1 VEDHEGP
8 VSCETGPLTNQTLSK
23 KASVMRNLKAT
34 IRYDGTDFAGWQ
46 VQPGLPTVQ
55 GALAEALERVTGEAT
70 KVTGA
75 GRTDA
80 GVHAIGQVANFK
92 TSSNIA
98 ARNLQRAVNSML
110 APRIRIDHIEEVSE
124 EFDARR
130 HALSKRYRYSILIAE
145 FPDPLL
151 SRYSWQLRARLDTDL
166 MQEAADCLVGKHD
179 FTSFQGSAGK
189 DRSPIRTVYSLD
201 IGKVAPPYP
210 GNGRD
215 TLLTVDICA
224 DGFVYKM
231 VRNIVGTLVEVGRK
245 KIEPQRVK
253 EILDALDRQQAG
265 PAAPAQGLCLIT
277 VEY

>member
-1 VEDHEGP
+1 
-8 VSCETGPLTNQTLSK
+8 
-23 KASVMRNLKAT
+23 MRNLKLT

-55 GALAEALERVTGEAT
+55 GALADALERITGEPT

-98 ARNLQRAVNSML
+98 AHNLERGVNSML
-110 APRIRIDHIEEVSE
+110 APRIRIDQIEEVPDG
-124 EFDARR
+124 FDARR
-130 HALSKRYRYSILIAE
+130 NALRKLYRYSILVAE
-145 FPDPLL
+145 FPDPLM
-151 SRYSWQLRARLDTDL
+151 SRYSWQLRSDLDTDL
-166 MQEAADCLVGKHD
+166 MKEAAQHLVGKHD

-189 DRSPIRTVYSLD
+189 DRSPIRMVHSLD
-201 IGKVAPPYP
+201 IGEVTPPYP
-210 GNGRD
+210 GKERD
-215 TLLTVDICA
+215 TLLAIDICA

-245 KIEPQRVK
+245 KISPQRLS
-253 EILDALDRQQAG
+253 EILDARDRQQAG
-265 PAAPAQGLCLIT
+265 PSAPAQGLCLIS
-277 VEY
+277 VRY